1 MADTGKDARFFQRT
15 KVQELKAELAAASEK
30 KDKGW
35 VRTKAALKRIL
46 ANATMGNDMSALF
59 GDIVALM
66 NIQVLDI
73 KKMVYLYLT
82 NYSRSKPEQISDCI
96 PGFISDCNDRNPLIR
111 GLAIRTMSYIPI
123 PALTSALLDP
133 LRHSLKDSD
142 PYVRKT
148 AAICVAKL
156 YMADRKLVDRQ
167 GFISMLRDL
176 LADSNPTVVA
186 NAVAALTEISER
198 SDNIQLKL
206 NVTIASKLVSALG
219 ECSEWGQTYILESL
233 MFFVPSDFADAEV
246 LAERIA
252 VRLQHANSAVVLTSC
267 KVILYLMNYISSA
280 SVKDSLCKKLSPP
293 LVTLLS
299 SGPEV
304 QYVALRNILLIIQR
318 RPQVLQN
325 EVKVFFCKYNDP
337 IYVKMA
343 KLECMYRLATQ
354 RNVNEVLAELVEYAS
369 EVDVDFVRKAVRSI
383 GRLAIKIEAAA
394 ERCISAL
401 LKLIQTKVSYV
412 VQEAIVVIKD
422 IFRKYPNQYE
432 GIIATL
438 CENLDTLDE
447 PEAKAAMIWIVGEYA
462 DRIEN
467 SDELLED
474 FLFSF
479 LEEPVEVQLALL
491 TATVKLFLKRPAAGG
506 ELVPKVLKWA
516 TEEVDNPD
524 CRDRGFMY
532 WRLLSTDPAAARA
545 IVLSSK
551 PPISTETDRMDRQ
564 LLDQLLLH
572 AGSLAS
578 IFHRQPQTFIR
589 GAKARYLPDSPALD
603 EVARRTASTHL
614 HSKPAIRAL
623 EFAGSSGAATAPK
636 GATSRATTTAAAAA
650 AAAAAEDDEDDDD
663 RPLGQAKGAGGSA
676 KNGGPPAFPPRNASV
691 AKGISPDDPLPSPL
705 TPKAQLH
712 SAPPLPTPAS
722 AGPAASAY
730 AQLGDDEPL
739 GNAARA
745 GAGPA
750 AGAGAGAGDDPW
762 AMLDSLDAGSYGADN
777 PTPKGGALD
786 DLLL

>member
-1 MADTGKDARFFQRT
+1 MAESGKDARFFQRT
-15 KVQELKAELAAASEK
+15 KVQELKAELTAASEK

-73 KKMVYLYLT
+73 KKMVYLYLI
-82 NYSRSKPEQISDCI
+82 NYSRSRPEQISDCI

-148 AAICVAKL
+148 AAVCVAKL
-156 YMADRKLVDRQ
+156 YMTDRKLVDRQ

-233 MFFVPSDFADAEV
+233 MFFVPSDYADAEV
-246 LAERIA
+246 LAERIT

-280 SVKDSLCKKLSPP
+280 QVKDSLCKKLSPP

-343 KLECMYRLATQ
+343 KLECMYRLATP

-383 GRLAIKIEAAA
+383 GRLAIKIESAA

-412 VQEAIVVIKD
+412 VQEGIVVIKD

-462 DRIEN
+462 DRI
-467 SDELLED
+467 
-474 FLFSF
+474 
-479 LEEPVEVQLALL
+479 
-491 TATVKLFLKRPAAGG
+491 
-506 ELVPKVLKWA
+506 
-516 TEEVDNPD
+516 
-524 CRDRGFMY
+524 
-532 WRLLSTDPAAARA
+532 
-545 IVLSSK
+545 
-551 PPISTETDRMDRQ
+551 
-564 LLDQLLLH
+564 
-572 AGSLAS
+572 
-578 IFHRQPQTFIR
+578 
-589 GAKARYLPDSPALD
+589 
-603 EVARRTASTHL
+603 
-614 HSKPAIRAL
+614 
-623 EFAGSSGAATAPK
+623 
-636 GATSRATTTAAAAA
+636 
-650 AAAAAEDDEDDDD
+650 
-663 RPLGQAKGAGGSA
+663 
-676 KNGGPPAFPPRNASV
+676 
-691 AKGISPDDPLPSPL
+691 
-705 TPKAQLH
+705 
-712 SAPPLPTPAS
+712 
-722 AGPAASAY
+722 
-730 AQLGDDEPL
+730 
-739 GNAARA
+739 
-745 GAGPA
+745 
-750 AGAGAGAGDDPW
+750 
-762 AMLDSLDAGSYGADN
+762 
-777 PTPKGGALD
+777 
-786 DLLL
+786 